1 MSGTRHNIPCLNEGL
16 SRWLLVLW
24 PASWLLRSLSLPS
37 WSNHGVKTLLELVLL
52 SGSVS
57 RGFCLICVVNGS
69 ETTINDLLESC
80 GLAMGLNLSLKEVNQ
95 FFFYP
100 FLFPFINWREGG
112 WGGAWQLRLTRFE
125 KYRRSTAFIAGVLL
139 VLCDTLWQQRRQM
152 EKQSSELRVSFS
164 LPSKNRSLKFPNLKM
179 PFISYLRRS
188 NWSLNFLCTP
198 SHCSRHAKKCLR
210 EPFEKAINFSH
221 LLLPGLTRWRKA
233 RRIPSFTVF
242 LSQIFISCIFLL
254 LCFINIKIELWCFMI
269 IFTWLI
275 VGGSSATG
283 KGKLHVHDG
292 FFFWRAC
299 PLVPLK
305 KNKIENCDFSL
316 FLVFLHQFCIR
327 WYTNKSTNGYT
338 RWHKHVDRWADR
350 WTEIW
355 QKKKQ

>member
-1 MSGTRHNIPCLNEGL
+1 MCS
-16 SRWLLVLW
+16 
-24 PASWLLRSLSLPS
+24 
-37 WSNHGVKTLLELVLL
+37 
-52 SGSVS
+52 
-57 RGFCLICVVNGS
+57 
-69 ETTINDLLESC
+69 TINNLLES
-80 GLAMGLNLSLKEVNQ
+80 
-95 FFFYP
+95 FFKRGTSILFYP
-100 FLFPFINWREGG
+100 FLFPFINWGG
-112 WGGAWQLRLTRFE
+112 GVE

-139 VLCDTLWQQRRQM
+139 VFCDTLWQQRRQM

-164 LPSKNRSLKFPNLKM
+164 LPSKNRSIKFPNLKM

-305 KNKIENCDFSL
+305 KNKIELWLFPFSCFFAPIL
-316 FLVFLHQFCIR
+316 YKVVHKQINQWILKMTQTCGQVGRQMDWNMSKKNNNNDDCTMIMLMKMMMMVMWIIAQTQGKVNLV
-327 WYTNKSTNGYT
+327 
-338 RWHKHVDRWADR
+338 HKYLNLN
-350 WTEIW
+350 TMY
-355 QKKKQ
+355 

>member
-1 MSGTRHNIPCLNEGL
+1 MCS
-16 SRWLLVLW
+16 
-24 PASWLLRSLSLPS
+24 
-37 WSNHGVKTLLELVLL
+37 
-52 SGSVS
+52 
-57 RGFCLICVVNGS
+57 
-69 ETTINDLLESC
+69 TINNLLES
-80 GLAMGLNLSLKEVNQ
+80 
-95 FFFYP
+95 FFKRGTSILFYP
-100 FLFPFINWREGG
+100 FLFPFINWKGG
-112 WGGAWQLRLTRFE
+112 GGGAWQLRLTRLE

-139 VLCDTLWQQRRQM
+139 VLCDTLWRQRRQM

-198 SHCSRHAKKCLR
+198 SHCSRHAKKKKSLR
-210 EPFEKAINFSH
+210 EPFEKPINFSH

-299 PLVPLK
+299 PLVP
-305 KNKIENCDFSL
+305 
-316 FLVFLHQFCIR
+316 
-327 WYTNKSTNGYT
+327 
-338 RWHKHVDRWADR
+338 
-350 WTEIW
+350 
-355 QKKKQ
+355 

>member
-1 MSGTRHNIPCLNEGL
+1 M
-16 SRWLLVLW
+16 
-24 PASWLLRSLSLPS
+24 
-37 WSNHGVKTLLELVLL
+37 
-52 SGSVS
+52 
-57 RGFCLICVVNGS
+57 
-69 ETTINDLLESC
+69 
-80 GLAMGLNLSLKEVNQ
+80 
-95 FFFYP
+95 
-100 FLFPFINWREGG
+100 
-112 WGGAWQLRLTRFE
+112 
-125 KYRRSTAFIAGVLL
+125 
-139 VLCDTLWQQRRQM
+139 VLCDTLWRQRRQM

-327 WYTNKSTNGYT
+327 WYTNKSTNGYS
-338 RWHKHVDRWADR
+338 RWHTYGQVGGQVGRQMDWSM
-350 WTEIW
+350 I
-355 QKKKQ
+355 KKNDNDDDCTMIMLMKMMMMVMWIIAQIQGKVTLVHKYCNSTTCIETNWIFHSQDFSFF

>member
-1 MSGTRHNIPCLNEGL
+1 M
-16 SRWLLVLW
+16 
-24 PASWLLRSLSLPS
+24 
-37 WSNHGVKTLLELVLL
+37 
-52 SGSVS
+52 
-57 RGFCLICVVNGS
+57 
-69 ETTINDLLESC
+69 
-80 GLAMGLNLSLKEVNQ
+80 
-95 FFFYP
+95 
-100 FLFPFINWREGG
+100 
-112 WGGAWQLRLTRFE
+112 
-125 KYRRSTAFIAGVLL
+125 

-275 VGGSSATG
+275 VRGSSATG

-305 KNKIENCDFSL
+305 KNKTENCDFSL

-327 WYTNKSTNGYT
+327 WYTNKSTNGYS
-338 RWHKHVDRWADR
+338 RWHTYGQVGGQVGRQMDWSMIKKNDNDDDCTMIMLMKMMMMVMWIIAQTQGKVNLVHKYLNLNTMYWNKLDFLTVRISHFFKCQPSFTVAPKAWSAD
-350 WTEIW
+350 
-355 QKKKQ
+355 KALC

>member
-1 MSGTRHNIPCLNEGL
+1 M
-16 SRWLLVLW
+16 
-24 PASWLLRSLSLPS
+24 
-37 WSNHGVKTLLELVLL
+37 
-52 SGSVS
+52 
-57 RGFCLICVVNGS
+57 
-69 ETTINDLLESC
+69 
-80 GLAMGLNLSLKEVNQ
+80 
-95 FFFYP
+95 
-100 FLFPFINWREGG
+100 
-112 WGGAWQLRLTRFE
+112 
-125 KYRRSTAFIAGVLL
+125 
-139 VLCDTLWQQRRQM
+139 VLCNTLWQQRRQM
-152 EKQSSELRVSFS
+152 EKQSSELRVPFS

-198 SHCSRHAKKCLR
+198 SHCSKYAKKCLR

-221 LLLPGLTRWRKA
+221 LLLPGLTWWRKA

-316 FLVFLHQFCIR
+316 FLAFFAPILYKVV
-327 WYTNKSTNGYT
+327 
-338 RWHKHVDRWADR
+338 HKQINQWILKMTQTYGQVGGQVGRQMDWSM
-350 WTEIW
+350 I
-355 QKKKQ
+355 KKTIMMMTAQW